1 MPGRHPDDDLL
12 ADLAA
17 DVLPLDQARMVEAHV
32 MECERCAALLSD
44 AERLRALLLADEPGP
59 VPPRIWDRIEAALE
73 AEASGRPSVE
83 RRSSGGGVHAGS
95 GPAAGPAAATS
106 RPDAAGPRPAEGAG
120 WDGPDPLDDPDTWQ
134 DAPHRSRRVGSPGS
148 VPPVTGS
155 LTRLTTSRR
164 DSRGD
169 RRDGRRRWLSPA
181 VLAAA
186 AAAALVAVVG
196 TVRLAQ
202 SGGNAVDATA
212 GLASGSSAASGE
224 PESASGARILA
235 SGTRYT
241 TAALRTQAR
250 ALLPAQ
256 TGGEAMT
263 HSGAGAGVAAPRA
276 TPAPTR
282 GAPVPAPAA
291 AGSRSTGTVTPDPR
305 ATDIRSPARL
315 AACLAALDTGQER
328 LVTVDL
334 ATFDGREAAVLVL
347 QATTGGYEV
356 FVVERSCAPGQE
368 GTIDY
373 ATLPG

>member
-1 MPGRHPDDDLL
+1 M
-12 ADLAA
+12 
-17 DVLPLDQARMVEAHV
+17 
-32 MECERCAALLSD
+32 
-44 AERLRALLLADEPGP
+44 
-59 VPPRIWDRIEAALE
+59 
-73 AEASGRPSVE
+73 
-83 RRSSGGGVHAGS
+83 
-95 GPAAGPAAATS
+95 
-106 RPDAAGPRPAEGAG
+106 
-120 WDGPDPLDDPDTWQ
+120 
-134 DAPHRSRRVGSPGS
+134 
-148 VPPVTGS
+148 
-155 LTRLTTSRR
+155 
-164 DSRGD
+164 
-169 RRDGRRRWLSPA
+169 
-181 VLAAA
+181 LAAA
-186 AAAALVAVVG
+186 AAVALVAVVG

-212 GLASGSSAASGE
+212 GLASGSSEAASGA
-224 PESASGARILA
+224 PEAASNARILA

-263 HSGAGAGVAAPRA
+263 HSGAGEAAPRA
-276 TPAPTR
+276 RTAAPAR

-291 AGSRSTGTVTPDPR
+291 DGSRSAGTVTPDPR

-356 FVVERSCAPGQE
+356 FVVRTQLRPRPE
-368 GTIDY
+368 GTLDY